1 MQKPNT
7 DYNIFGISHQKGLQN
22 GLKFHTHFQYEVFIF
37 YNGDAKYAIGNS
49 MYELQPGDILVMD
62 GSLMHRPFIFSDE
75 RFYERSIV
83 QFSSDWI
90 YPVLKALK
98 AEDLLEI
105 FEKDHFSI
113 LRASDLSKVD
123 ELEQHIQ
130 IIEKCIRDS
139 HPNEVE
145 TELQLELVHLLL
157 KMNKISQ
164 KRELNPTDRL
174 DEKYEFVQEAVQYV
188 QKNYQESFTLDD
200 VAENLNISKSYLV
213 HLFKDLTGNTVM
225 DYAMNYRLKQSMHM
239 LAAYPGLK
247 NKEICYSCGFKN
259 ESHFSRYFKKNT
271 GFTPGDFRKRYS

>member
-7 DYNIFGISHQKGLQN
+7 DYNIFGISRQKGVQN

-37 YNGDAKYAIGNS
+37 YNGDAKYAIGNN

-98 AEDLLEI
+98 AEKLLEV

-113 LRASDLSKVD
+113 LRSDDFTKVD
-123 ELEQHIQ
+123 ALEKHIQ
-130 IIEKCIRDS
+130 NIEKGIRDS
-139 HPNEVE
+139 HPTEGE
-145 TELQLELVHLLL
+145 TELQIELIHLLL
-157 KMNKISQ
+157 KMNKITR
-164 KRELNPTDRL
+164 KTELISSNQL

-200 VAENLNISKSYLV
+200 VADELNISKSYLV
-213 HLFKDLTGNTVM
+213 HLFKDLTGKTVM

-239 LAAYPGLK
+239 LAAYPDLK
-247 NKEICYSCGFKN
+247 NKDICYSCGFKN

-271 GFTPGDFRKRYS
+271 GFTPGNFRKRYS